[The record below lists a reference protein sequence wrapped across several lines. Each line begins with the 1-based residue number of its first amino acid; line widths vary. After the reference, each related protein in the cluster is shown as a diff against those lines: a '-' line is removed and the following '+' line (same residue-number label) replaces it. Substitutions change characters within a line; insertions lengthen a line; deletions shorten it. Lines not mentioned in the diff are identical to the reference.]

1 MILHNHIVGAGAY
14 DGPPERGTKQRGVE
28 GAAPYRAP
36 SLFTFS
42 ILRGTL

>member
-1 MILHNHIVGAGAY
+1 MIPLNHIVGAGAY
-14 DGPPERGTKQRGVE
+14 DGPPESGTKQWGVE

-42 ILRGTL
+42 ILRGII